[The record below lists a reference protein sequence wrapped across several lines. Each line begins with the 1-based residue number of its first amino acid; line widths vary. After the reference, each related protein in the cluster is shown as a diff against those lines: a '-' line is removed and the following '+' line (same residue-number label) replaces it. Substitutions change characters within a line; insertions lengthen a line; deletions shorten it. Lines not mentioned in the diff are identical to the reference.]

1 MDRST
6 PDTADEP
13 HGQDPAADAWQS
25 ERIREGVAAAREG
38 RTRPAEAVY
47 HDIAAKHGWTR

>member
-38 RTRPAEAVY
+38 RTRPAKAVY